1 MKMTEIQNVIET
13 MSPLD
18 LQEQWDNSGFQI
30 ILSDD
35 EVNKILVA
43 MEVTPAVINEAIM
56 CNADLIVTHHPLI
69 FDKLNQVNHNDIIG
83 NMIVKLIKAGI
94 SVYSTHTPFDKCNG
108 GNNDYLASLLHLCN
122 VKVMDSDD
130 VGYCRYGFTQCEYN
144 IAEYIDKV
152 CEWLKIDKSFVSFA
166 GDTKKRINKVGICTG
181 SGADFIE
188 DAFKENCDLFITG
201 DVKYHAAQTARELGI
216 NVLDIGHYGSEK
228 IFTENIALYL
238 RENTDVCVI
247 MSERDLNPFVKI

>member
-108 GNNDYLASLLHLCN
+108 GNNDYLAELLHLCN
-122 VKVMDSDD
+122 VKVMDSDNT
-130 VGYCRYGFTQCEYN
+130 GYCRCGFTEREYD
-144 IAEYIDKV
+144 IAEYIDKA

-166 GDTKKRINKVGICTG
+166 GDTKKRMNKVGICTG

-188 DAFKENCDLFITG
+188 AAFKEKCDLFITG

>member
-1 MKMTEIQNVIET
+1 MKMTEIQNVIEA

-35 EVNKILVA
+35 EVNKVLVA
-43 MEVTPAVINEAIM
+43 MEVTQAVADEAVR
-56 CNADLIVTHHPLI
+56 CNADLIITHHPLI
-69 FDKLNQVNHNDIIG
+69 FNKLNQVNNNDVIG
-83 NMIVKLIKAGI
+83 NMLIKLIRAGI
-94 SVYSTHTPFDKCNG
+94 SVYSTHTPFDKCRG
-108 GNNDYLASLLHLCN
+108 GNNDYLARLLHLCN

-144 IAEYIDKV
+144 IEEYIDKV

-166 GDTKKRINKVGICTG
+166 GDTKKRLNKVGICTG

-188 DAFKENCDLFITG
+188 TAFKEKCDLFITG

-247 MSERDLNPFVKI
+247 MSEKDLNPFVKI